1 MKIIAD
7 HVPFMNKEG
16 FLEYSHIITIK
27 PAGTFMQKVN
37 TILKLAHY
45 KIKGKSIEMSTSDQ
59 TGYISNEIVKTRS
72 KKRYITFIPSFIQK
86 YYKND
91 VIIYFKFKKAKHLRV
106 DNNPNNPSNYYYWNW
121 MYHTRGNQ
129 TKKPTKDILIKL
141 AADLLLTRYSSM
153 IQSFGLEYEYAPLH
167 SLTFKFI

>member
-1 MKIIAD
+1 
-7 HVPFMNKEG
+7 
-16 FLEYSHIITIK
+16 
-27 PAGTFMQKVN
+27 
-37 TILKLAHY
+37 
-45 KIKGKSIEMSTSDQ
+45 
-59 TGYISNEIVKTRS
+59 
-72 KKRYITFIPSFIQK
+72 
-86 YYKND
+86 
-91 VIIYFKFKKAKHLRV
+91 
-106 DNNPNNPSNYYYWNW
+106 